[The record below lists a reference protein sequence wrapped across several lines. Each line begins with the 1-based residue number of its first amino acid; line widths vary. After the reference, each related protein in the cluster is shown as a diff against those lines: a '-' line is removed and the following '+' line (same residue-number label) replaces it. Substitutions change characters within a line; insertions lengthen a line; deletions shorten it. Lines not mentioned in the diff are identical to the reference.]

1 MYDLM
6 KFQGAKEII
15 ARVEGEGYTVRN
27 IIYRGNGII
36 NVNLRQGKKNNHLTL
51 RYDETSVVDL
61 DIDYGGH
68 YSLANTPEVAVY
80 PDKFIEPVSVSSAP
94 VQSAASGAHQAAL
107 NELGVFNYDDLYN
120 IRKVDHS
127 AEGGYQSFNVWYE
140 DGVFYGGSD
149 GYAEDW
155 MTAEGVI
162 AETEY
167 DLDGDGAMEYIAL
180 YVTHEA
186 DEWDYVSPRYRI
198 AIYEMNGASMT
209 KTADFETSF
218 DYEGMH
224 DARFAAIVPG
234 AKGNVIV
241 TGTHNGIAVFA
252 YDGSNAYVDLI
263 VGLSEYYRNYALTA
277 RLPAE
282 DYIAVADA
290 LVYYMDY
297 PDRLG
302 KYVSVSDQTLRYYAL
317 PFNEDY
323 GTPKQNYL
331 DAYASCAAYAEPYG
345 IFIRYNEDLQLNGI
359 YLAQSDEVRR
369 DDGWHNEIRCLT
381 SLNHMGAA
389 QAAAQTSGTGPLL
402 QVPGSAITATA
413 TPAPGGLLQVP
424 GSAITATA
432 TPAVGGG
439 LLQVPGSAIT
449 ATATPAAGSGLLQVP
464 GSAITGATNAPL
476 PTPAPVRTG
485 TVYFHGDSN
494 LRSGPGLNYALVSTV
509 ATGKTLTW
517 LGDSSV
523 DNRGVL
529 WYKVRRNNGESAWVS
544 SRYSQLKT
552 SDGSEPAVPFGK
564 LMNGSKGEKVR
575 ELQEMLAQLGYH
587 TGSCDGSYGNQTA
600 KSVKAFQNAYGL
612 PATGEADEAT
622 WNALCAAVGK

>member
-1 MYDLM
+1 
-6 KFQGAKEII
+6 
-15 ARVEGEGYTVRN
+15 
-27 IIYRGNGII
+27 
-36 NVNLRQGKKNNHLTL
+36 
-51 RYDETSVVDL
+51 
-61 DIDYGGH
+61 
-68 YSLANTPEVAVY
+68 
-80 PDKFIEPVSVSSAP
+80 
-94 VQSAASGAHQAAL
+94 
-107 NELGVFNYDDLYN
+107 
-120 IRKVDHS
+120 
-127 AEGGYQSFNVWYE
+127 
-140 DGVFYGGSD
+140 
-149 GYAEDW
+149 
-155 MTAEGVI
+155 
-162 AETEY
+162 
-167 DLDGDGAMEYIAL
+167 
-180 YVTHEA
+180 
-186 DEWDYVSPRYRI
+186 
-198 AIYEMNGASMT
+198 
-209 KTADFETSF
+209 
-218 DYEGMH
+218 
-224 DARFAAIVPG
+224 
-234 AKGNVIV
+234 
-241 TGTHNGIAVFA
+241 
-252 YDGSNAYVDLI
+252 
-263 VGLSEYYRNYALTA
+263 
-277 RLPAE
+277 
-282 DYIAVADA
+282 
-290 LVYYMDY
+290 MDY

-317 PFNEDY
+317 PLNEDY
-323 GTPKQNYL
+323 GRPKQNYL

-345 IFIRYNEDLQLNGI
+345 ISIRYGEELQLNGI

-544 SRYSQLKT
+544 SRYSVL
-552 SDGSEPAVPFGK
+552 
-564 LMNGSKGEKVR
+564 
-575 ELQEMLAQLGYH
+575 Y
-587 TGSCDGSYGNQTA
+587 
-600 KSVKAFQNAYGL
+600 
-612 PATGEADEAT
+612 
-622 WNALCAAVGK
+622 